1 MTGRL
6 LHYVYKVPK
15 RTDTVDFYRSLGM
28 QALRHE
34 EFTGIGILSFF
45 YFLDLNRVRKA
56 NGAELNR
63 FPGMYEIVW
72 AYSINWYPKLDF
84 HLAMYTPLSFI

>member
-34 EFTGIGILSFF
+34 EFTGIGNI
-45 YFLDLNRVRKA
+45 
-56 NGAELNR
+56 
-63 FPGMYEIVW
+63 
-72 AYSINWYPKLDF
+72 
-84 HLAMYTPLSFI
+84 